1 MQVAL
6 LPRDMNDLQR
16 SICQDL
22 IYESIALLTI
32 GKLMRRTIQLDCD
45 QRAKQGVAN
54 YEIDVLRPNPI
65 EIGLPVRMT
74 PIRFDQICQPDF
86 GQNRVRTEYLTENFI
101 EVFLCFREQ
110 EWAPK
115 IRTQK
120 TLHPSQFSMRY
131 AAQPPL

>member
-16 SICQDL
+16 SIRQDL
-22 IYESIALLTI
+22 IYDGIALLTI
-32 GKLMRRTIQLDCD
+32 GKLMRRAIQLDCD

-54 YEIDVLRPNPI
+54 YEIDVFRANPI
-65 EIGLPVRMT
+65 EIGLPVRIT

-86 GQNRVRTEYLTENFI
+86 GQNRVRTEHLTENVI
-101 EVFLCFREQ
+101 EVFLCLREQ
-110 EWAPK
+110 ERTPK

-131 AAQPPL
+131 AARLPL